1 MLTQGS
7 DLEAPLGSNALRVH
21 ALKNCAA
28 SISVLCQLVTKN
40 GAAEPRHLRRLEE
53 AAARMMELLTESLER
68 PSEAL
73 NVSELLR
80 FVRRQVEPRAQD
92 GKVELF
98 FSHISASVRCSAHD
112 LGEAL
117 LNLVENAVEAT
128 PPGGHVRV
136 VHTAARAERG
146 RRLPSCS
153 TSGTFLEA
161 ERLGGRVGARTA
173 RHREARRTSRR
184 DVVERGHDGP
194 RNPPRGLRMWAS
206 P

>member
-112 LGEAL
+112 LGE
-117 LNLVENAVEAT
+117 
-128 PPGGHVRV
+128 
-136 VHTAARAERG
+136 
-146 RRLPSCS
+146 
-153 TSGTFLEA
+153 
-161 ERLGGRVGARTA
+161 
-173 RHREARRTSRR
+173 
-184 DVVERGHDGP
+184 
-194 RNPPRGLRMWAS
+194 
-206 P
+206 